1 MNTQLNIKLL
11 SSLATIPTK
20 GTEKSA
26 GFDLYAAIS
35 EPKEIAPHGMIKIP
49 TDVAIELPPN
59 TFGAIYPRS
68 GIATKRGLRLSNS
81 VAVIDEDYRGNC
93 IIPIYNDSDQVQTIE
108 PKERIAQ
115 LVIQPYI
122 PAFIAMVEELSDTE
136 RGSGGFGSTGT
147 N

>member
-11 SSLATIPTK
+11 SELATIPTK

-35 EPKEIAPHGMIKIP
+35 EPVEIMPGRMVKIP
-49 TDVAIELPPN
+49 TDIAIELPPN

-68 GIATKRGLRLSNS
+68 GVATKRGLRMANS

-93 IIPIYNDSDQVQTIE
+93 IIPLYNDSNEVQTVG

-115 LVIQPYI
+115 LVIQPYV
-122 PAFIAMVEELSDTE
+122 PAFIATVEELSETE
-136 RGSGGFGSTGT
+136 RGARGFGSTGV